1 MQNIYETTLTKKK
14 VLLKDLTSIKLCL
27 EEFYSLR
34 DMRVI
39 YYLSKIIN
47 WNGFRKINVNLFE
60 RLLTSIYC
68 DYKYM

>member
-47 WNGFRKINVNLFE
+47 
-60 RLLTSIYC
+60 
-68 DYKYM
+68 